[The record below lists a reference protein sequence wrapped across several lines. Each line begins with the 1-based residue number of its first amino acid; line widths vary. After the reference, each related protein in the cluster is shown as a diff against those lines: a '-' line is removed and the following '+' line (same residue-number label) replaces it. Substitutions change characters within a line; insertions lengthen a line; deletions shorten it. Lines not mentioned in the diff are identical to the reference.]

1 MRKLNVSAPGRICL
15 FGEHQDYLKLPVI
28 TAAINL
34 RVTLSGHPR
43 NDRVIHLNLPDIGS
57 AEKFGLPEDGA
68 EATYA
73 GERDTFKSVLNV
85 VRRAGIKIE
94 NGCEC
99 TVRGKIP
106 INSGTSSSS
115 ALNVAWVKFLIEV
128 NRNSNSTVQD
138 PEKIARLAYLAEV
151 EEFGGPGGMMDQYAT
166 AVGGVLYIDFVEP
179 VKVVKMKNQ
188 LGTFVLGD
196 SGEPKDT
203 KLILSRSRDGVLSA
217 IEAMKKEDREFN
229 LKTVSYVSLQ
239 MYSQFVTNSQFEL
252 LTSAILNRDMTLTA
266 FNILNKA
273 RFDDREFGKLLTEHQ
288 QVLDKKLKVS
298 TPKINHMLNNAIAAG
313 AVGGKINGS
322 GGGGCM
328 FVYAPENPDEIVK
341 VIEKAGG
348 KAYIVIV
355 DGGVRIE

>member
-1 MRKLNVSAPGRICL
+1 MRKLKVSAPGRICL

-28 TAAINL
+28 TAAINV
-34 RVTLSGHPR
+34 RVTLSGQARH
-43 NDRVIHLNLPDIGS
+43 DRLIQLNLPDIGS
-57 AEKFGLPEDGA
+57 TEKFGLPEDGA
-68 EATYA
+68 ETTYA

-85 VRRAGIKIE
+85 VQRAGIKIE

-128 NRNSNSTVQD
+128 NGDSNSTGKD
-138 PEKIARLAYLAEV
+138 AEEIARLAYLAEV

-179 VKVVKMKNQ
+179 VKVTKMKNQ

-203 KLILSRSRDGVLSA
+203 KLILSRTKQGVLSA
-217 IEAMKKEDREFN
+217 IESIKKEDAKFN
-229 LKTVSYVSLQ
+229 LKTTSKVSLK
-239 MYSQFVTNSQFEL
+239 MYKRLVPNSQFEL
-252 LTSAILNRDMTLTA
+252 LTSAILNREMTQSA

-273 RFDDREFGKLLTEHQ
+273 RLDPREFGKLLTEHQ

-298 TPKINHMLNNAIAAG
+298 TPKINHMLKNAITAG
-313 AVGGKINGS
+313 AYGGKINGS

-355 DGGVRIE
+355 DGGVAIE